1 VPASGPGV
9 RQPGIALGVDLVHR
23 QRVQLVWLGT
33 DVDVMDTLV
42 GFVILAVVVVAAPF
56 VFVALVWLVTS
67 LSGVLM
73 GALVIGAVAAL
84 VVGLYALYE
93 G

>member
-1 VPASGPGV
+1 
-9 RQPGIALGVDLVHR
+9 VDLVHR

-42 GFVILAVVVVAAPF
+42 GFVILAVIVVAAPF

-73 GALVIGAVAAL
+73 WALVIGAVAAL